1 MRLVRPNVRRRLAS
15 IGAAVFG
22 LAAIF
27 VVAYVLI
34 VELGA
39 RLIAGVAAALVLV
52 PRGVVWIA
60 VSLEAGMNGWAIA
73 ERVAA
78 AAVGS
83 LKMPVVTISL
93 IALELV
99 AAGALFAL
107 RVLLRRDARQA
118 LEPAKDSA
126 P

>member
-1 MRLVRPNVRRRLAS
+1 M
-15 IGAAVFG
+15 
-22 LAAIF
+22 AAIF
-27 VVAYVLI
+27 LVAYVLI

-52 PRGVVWIA
+52 PRGIVWIA

-78 AAVGS
+78 AAVGT
-83 LKMPVVTISL
+83 LKVPVVTVSL

-118 LEPAKDSA
+118 LEPKEMNQ
-126 P
+126 